1 MPDLLLTDIVLPDG
15 RPADVEIRSG
25 AITRL
30 GPHLPRDP
38 ALPHEPGRGLLAL
51 PGCIDMHVHFRQPGA
66 EHKETLHSGSL
77 AAVQGGTTTCAD
89 MPNTSPHTTT
99 LAALEQKL
107 ALAAGAAGNLLFNF
121 GAEPDNLPEV
131 RRAAAH
137 PRVKALKIYLGPSTG
152 QGGLAPP
159 AVEAHFRQAAELDL
173 PVMVHAEDL
182 ALIEAESARH
192 PHTARHHTDL
202 RPPQAELSAVGQ
214 ALAWAKAYGV
224 RLCLSHVT
232 NAEVIR
238 LAEDSGIR
246 ERVFIEVAPHHLLF
260 STEDIVP
267 AEDNRFKVNPPIRP
281 PVLRA
286 ALWAALAA
294 RIDGLGSDHAP
305 HTLAEKAA
313 PYDQAPSGIPG
324 VEAMFPLALDWH
336 LRGTYDLHRLVALT
350 SANAARF
357 FGLNKGRLAP
367 GADGD
372 LVLVDPRARWT
383 LGGNG
388 GGTGRPIAS
397 KCGWSP
403 YAGRR
408 LLGRPRVTIVGGRV
422 AHRAG
427 QD

>member
-1 MPDLLLTDIVLPDG
+1 MPDLLLSDIVLPDG
-15 RPADVEIRSG
+15 RAVDLEIRNG
-25 AITRL
+25 VIAHL
-30 GPHLPRDP
+30 GPHLQRDP
-38 ALPHEPGRGLLAL
+38 ALPHEHGRGLLAL

-66 EHKETLHSGSL
+66 EHKETLHSGSR
-77 AAVQGGTTTCAD
+77 AALHGGTTTCAD
-89 MPNTSPHTTT
+89 MPNTNPRTTT

-121 GAEPDNLPEV
+121 GAEPDNLHEV
-131 RRAAAH
+131 RRVAAH
-137 PRVKALKIYLGPSTG
+137 PRVKALKIYMGPSTG

-182 ALIEAESARH
+182 ALIEAESGRH
-192 PHTARHHTDL
+192 SHTARHHTDL
-202 RPPQAELSAVGQ
+202 RPPQAELAAVRQ
-214 ALAWAKAYGV
+214 ALAWAKTYGV

-238 LAEDSGIR
+238 LAEDSGVR

-260 STEDIVP
+260 STEDITP
-267 AEDNRFKVNPPIRP
+267 PEDNRFKVNPPIRRP
-281 PVLRA
+281 ELRA
-286 ALWAALAA
+286 ALWTALTA

-336 LRGTYDLHRLVALT
+336 LRGTFNLPRLVALT

-372 LVLVDPRARWT
+372 LVLVDPRARWN
-383 LGGNG
+383 LGGAGPGEG
-388 GGTGRPIAS
+388 GDIAS

-403 YAGRR
+403 YAGMTLR
-408 LLGRPRVTIVGGRV
+408 GRPLLTIVGGRV
-422 AHRAG
+422 AHRV
-427 QD
+427 DLD